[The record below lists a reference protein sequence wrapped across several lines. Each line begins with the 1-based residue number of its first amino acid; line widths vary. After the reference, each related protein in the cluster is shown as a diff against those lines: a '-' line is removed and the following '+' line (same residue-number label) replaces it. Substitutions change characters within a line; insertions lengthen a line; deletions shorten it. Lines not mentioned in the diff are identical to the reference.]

1 MKGGGNVFSGNRIM
15 PESEIQEYIY
25 IKVTLLTNY
34 HDVFINYELSNTRWS
49 QATYNFRDFK
59 VEIVNSDASGDVY
72 VFANNGFLLNNIQ
85 LSIDLKREEM
95 DEIQIGR
102 YYHEYIEE
110 YKVLQ
115 MEKWKLEAI
124 RFFIN
129 NQVINFNP
137 DNINVIEP
145 HNVSN
150 AVMSLDNDYN
160 ENYPVASNV
169 TPRRRGGKKNKT
181 RKNTNKTIYFKDHPD
196 FTPNLT
202 PIQIFRLGSFG
213 GTYWRPIYS
222 KTNKRN
228 YKNVHKKYP
237 KSWWKNIP
245 EENLSSSEYDINKNK
260 YKVKVGLSLEY
271 WENKKWIHPDNP
283 YGWVHWY
290 CDFYNGKR
298 GEDDRRQIER
308 WKGLAGPKGRFMR
321 FLVTKILNKGA
332 KYNDI
337 SVSPKIRQ
345 VLQHWGYVLSKK
357 DFNNELI
364 RRKNNSS

>member
-1 MKGGGNVFSGNRIM
+1 MKGGGNVISDNRII
-15 PESEIQEYIY
+15 PESEIQEFIY
-25 IKVTLLTNY
+25 IKVKLLTDY
-34 HDVFINYELSNTRWS
+34 HDVFINYELESP
-49 QATYNFRDFK
+49 YKYCDFN
-59 VEIVNSDASGDVY
+59 VEIVNNDEEGDIY
-72 VFANNGFLLNNIQ
+72 VFENNGYLLNDLQ
-85 LSIDLKREEM
+85 MSINLKREEM

-102 YYHEYIEE
+102 LYHQYIEE

-137 DNINVIEP
+137 DDINVSEP
-145 HNVSN
+145 NN
-150 AVMSLDNDYN
+150 IMPYDEDDNYQ
-160 ENYPVASNV
+160 VARRV
-169 TPRRRGGKKNKT
+169 TPRGGGVKKNKT
-181 RKNTNKTIYFKDHPD
+181 RKYTNKTIHFKDHPD

-202 PIQIFRLGSFG
+202 PSQIFRLGSFG
-213 GTYWRPIYS
+213 GSYWRPIYS
-222 KTNKRN
+222 KTNKRK

-260 YKVKVGLSLEY
+260 YKVKVGLELDY
-271 WENKKWIHPDNP
+271 WEEKKWMHPDNP

-290 CDFYNGKR
+290 CDFYSGKR

-308 WKGLAGPKGRFMR
+308 WKGLAGSKGRFMR
-321 FLVTKILNKGA
+321 FLVTQILK
-332 KYNDI
+332 KDTTYNDL

-364 RRKNNSS
+364 RRNK

>member
-1 MKGGGNVFSGNRIM
+1 MKGGGNVISSNRIM
-15 PESEIQEYIY
+15 PESEIQEFIY

-34 HDVFINYELSNTRWS
+34 HDVFINYELSNTRGS
-49 QATYNFRDFK
+49 YATYNYHDFK

-72 VFANNGFLLNNIQ
+72 VFANNGHLINDVQ
-85 LSIDLKREEM
+85 MSINLKREEM

-102 YYHEYIEE
+102 YYNEYIEE

-137 DNINVIEP
+137 DNINVVEP
-145 HNVSN
+145 NYVN
-150 AVMSLDNDYN
+150 NQVMPLENDEN
-160 ENYPVASNV
+160 ENYPVARPV

-181 RKNTNKTIYFKDHPD
+181 RKNTNKTIHFKDHPD

-202 PIQIFRLGSFG
+202 PSQIFRLGSFG

-245 EENLSSSEYDINKNK
+245 EKKLSQSKYDKSINK
-260 YKVKVGLSLEY
+260 YKVKVGTTLDF
-271 WENKKWIHPDNP
+271 WESKKWISKYKP
-283 YGWVHWY
+283 YGWMHWY
-290 CDFYNGKR
+290 CDFYNGKKSP
-298 GEDDRRQIER
+298 DDERQIKR
-308 WKGLAGPKGRFMR
+308 WLGLAGPRGRFMR
-321 FLVTKILNKGA
+321 FLVTQILKKKG
-332 KYNDI
+332 KWNDESI
-337 SVSPKIRQ
+337 SPKIRQ
-345 VLQHWGYVLSKK
+345 VLQHWGYKLTKA
-357 DFNNELI
+357 DFDREI
-364 RRKNNSS
+364 KRRKKK